1 MYDVCIKY
9 LLLISVGI
17 FSCVMYSVLCIDNVF
32 FSYVFYIV
40 NNMDVTNENLIK
52 LQVILNGFPL
62 FWSKLGQ
69 CT

>member
-1 MYDVCIKY
+1 METDDDLYRRMGGAKH
-9 LLLISVGI
+9 
-17 FSCVMYSVLCIDNVF
+17 MNH
-32 FSYVFYIV
+32 
-40 NNMDVTNENLIK
+40 MDVTNESLIK

>member
-1 MYDVCIKY
+1 
-9 LLLISVGI
+9 
-17 FSCVMYSVLCIDNVF
+17 VLCIDNVF
-32 FSYVFYIV
+32 FLYVFYNV
-40 NNMDVTNENLIK
+40 NTMDVTNENLIK